1 MQPNTT
7 KRVVLVIKKGPEL
20 SPAPAQRTQQLSL
33 EEECSVLR
41 EEYLRRLHNLRV
53 QTALALQA
61 IDIDGYI
68 ARDAME
74 WLCR

>member
-1 MQPNTT
+1 MQHTT
-7 KRVVLVIKKGPEL
+7 KKVILLSKKGSEL
-20 SPAPAQRTQQLSL
+20 CPAPSAQSKLS
-33 EEECSVLR
+33 EECRVLR
-41 EEYLRRLHNLRV
+41 EEYLTKLHNLRM
-53 QTALALQA
+53 QTTMALQA

>member
-1 MQPNTT
+1 MQHTT

-20 SPAPAQRTQQLSL
+20 SPAPSAQRNKLSL

-41 EEYLRRLHNLRV
+41 EEYLRRLHDLRV
-53 QTALALQA
+53 QTARALQT
-61 IDIDGYI
+61 IDINGYI